1 MHTSRRDTFRPIN
14 SKAFAKVFPD
24 GKIEFINKFD
34 FSQPEKKLTIGNLD
48 TNVRLLYV
56 YPGMPNKL
64 DLKDVHGIV
73 IAATALGHVPTNN
86 ELSLIPEIKK
96 AVSKDI
102 PVIITSQTLYG
113 STHPFVY
120 TNLRK
125 LSMEAKA
132 IFVHD
137 MIPEVA
143 YTKLMYVL
151 SKTKDMKQI
160 KELMQKNLHG
170 EMSEREIPSDFLS

>member
-1 MHTSRRDTFRPIN
+1 MISN
-14 SKAFAKVFPD
+14 QVLSV
-24 GKIEFINKFD
+24 
-34 FSQPEKKLTIGNLD
+34 PEKKLAIGNLD
-48 TNVRLLYV
+48 INVRLIYI

-96 AVSKDI
+96 AVSKGI

-132 IFVHD
+132 IFVKD
-137 MIPEVA
+137 MLPEVA

-151 SKTKDMKQI
+151 SKTKDLDKV

-170 EMSEREIPSDFLS
+170 EISDREIPGDFLS